1 MAVLR
6 VGEQHAAEGVGSRF
20 ISCSEARPIAVED
33 IAKPMPAT
41 SATAGERPSAQPA
54 SVTAALV
61 AATCAVPMPKMGLRS
76 CQTRRGLSSRPTRN
90 SSSTTPNS
98 AKWRIASGAVTSA
111 RPQGPMAA
119 PAAR

>member
-6 VGEQHAAEGVGSRF
+6 VGEQYAAEGVGSRF
-20 ISCSEARPIAVED
+20 ISCSEARAIAVED

-41 SATAGERPSAQPA
+41 SATAGE
-54 SVTAALV
+54 
-61 AATCAVPMPKMGLRS
+61 
-76 CQTRRGLSSRPTRN
+76 RPTRN